1 MTFILTASI
10 VAYKNDPAVLSKAIR
25 SFLDTTPSLN
35 TKLYLIDNSSNDS
48 LRDLC
53 SDNRCEYIYNN
64 ENVGFGKAHNIALR
78 MAIEN
83 SKYHL
88 VLNPDVF
95 FPKGTIEQLIDFIE
109 KDPEIGLV
117 IPKVLD
123 LNSNIQYVCKRLPSP
138 VDLVIRRVTSDF
150 LNRIFIRRLN
160 RYEMRDMDYNKTF
173 EAPSL
178 SGCFM
183 LFKTQALKEVG
194 IFDERFFM
202 YMEDIDISR
211 RVHKKFKTMYDPGPH
226 IYHSHARASYRLNRL
241 FFIHAL
247 SAIKYFNKW
256 GWIFDKDRK

>member
-1 MTFILTASI
+1 MTFLLTGSI
-10 VAYKNDPAVLSKAIR
+10 VAYNNDPKVLSKAIE
-25 SFLDTTPSLN
+25 SFLNTSLSE
-35 TKLYLIDNSSNDS
+35 KLYLVDNSSNDS
-48 LRDLC
+48 LRSLC
-53 SDNRCEYIYNN
+53 TDPRCEYIHNN
-64 ENVGFGKAHNIALR
+64 ENLGFGKAHNIALR
-78 MAIEN
+78 KTMDMA
-83 SKYHL
+83 KYHL
-88 VLNPDVF
+88 VLNPDVYF
-95 FPKGTIEQLIDFIE
+95 ESGTIERLIEFVE
-109 KDPEIGLV
+109 KDQSIGLV

-123 LNSNIQYVCKRLPSP
+123 LNSNIQHVCKRLPSP
-138 VDLVIRRVTSDF
+138 FDLIIRRITPDF
-150 LNRIFIRRLN
+150 FNRLFSRRLN
-160 RYEMRDMDYNKTF
+160 WYEMRDMDYNKPF

-211 RVHKKFKTMYDPGPH
+211 RVHKKFKTMYDPERH
-226 IYHSHARASYRLNRL
+226 IFHSHARESYRLNKL

>member
-1 MTFILTASI
+1 MTFLLTGSI
-10 VAYKNDPAVLSKAIR
+10 VAYNNDPVVLLKAIK
-25 SFLDTTPSLN
+25 SFLNTSLSS
-35 TKLYLIDNSSNDS
+35 KLYLVDNSSNDS
-48 LRDLC
+48 LRNLC
-53 SDNRCEYIYNN
+53 TDPRCEYIQND
-64 ENVGFGKAHNIALR
+64 ENLGFGKAHNIALR
-78 MAIEN
+78 KTMDI

-88 VLNPDVF
+88 VLNPDVYF
-95 FPKGTIEQLIDFIE
+95 ESGTIERLIEFIE
-109 KDPEIGLV
+109 KDQNIGLV

-123 LNSNIQYVCKRLPSP
+123 LNSNVQYICKRLPSP
-138 VDLVIRRVTSDF
+138 FDLIIRRIAPDF
-150 LNRIFIRRLN
+150 FNRLFTRRLN
-160 RYEMRDMDYNKTF
+160 WYEMRDMDYNKSF

-183 LFKTQALKEVG
+183 LFRTQALKEVG

-211 RVHKKFKTMYDPGPH
+211 RVHKKFKTMYDPERYIFHG
-226 IYHSHARASYRLNRL
+226 HARESYRLNKL